1 MSEDKILNIVT
12 EDYING
18 LILRQKLLQI
28 QGINHKIKALQ
39 EEMNNYSQLDLDT
52 IKHRLKQL
60 KQRKNVLL
68 DRLLDGT
75 VDNNT
80 YNEKAQELD
89 AEINKQQNTIQQIE
103 NNYNNITIQI
113 KQLEQK
119 KKKVAQIKINNKY
132 SKEDIIEA
140 IQDIYV
146 DCNKLEIHININGV
160 LFQDSLYI

>member
-1 MSEDKILNIVT
+1 
-12 EDYING
+12 
-18 LILRQKLLQI
+18 
-28 QGINHKIKALQ
+28 
-39 EEMNNYSQLDLDT
+39 MNNYSQLDLDT
-52 IKHRLKQL
+52 VKHRLYEV
-60 KQRKNVLL
+60 KQRKQILL

-75 VDNNT
+75 INNNT
-80 YNEKAQELD
+80 YKEKAQELD
-89 AEINKQQNTIQQIE
+89 VEINKLQNTIQQIE

-132 SKEDIIEA
+132 SKEDIIDA

>member
-52 IKHRLKQL
+52 LNSRLKQF

-89 AEINKQQNTIQQIE
+89 VEINKLQNTIQQIE

-132 SKEDIIEA
+132 SKDDIIEA

>member
-1 MSEDKILNIVT
+1 M
-12 EDYING
+12 
-18 LILRQKLLQI
+18 
-28 QGINHKIKALQ
+28 
-39 EEMNNYSQLDLDT
+39 
-52 IKHRLKQL
+52 
-60 KQRKNVLL
+60 
-68 DRLLDGT
+68 
-75 VDNNT
+75 
-80 YNEKAQELD
+80 
-89 AEINKQQNTIQQIE
+89 EINKLQNTIQQIE

-132 SKEDIIEA
+132 SKDDIIEA